1 MIAYTIRRVL
11 IAIPTLLIVLTI
23 TFVLIRIA
31 PGDPAEVRLGD
42 YASKEA
48 VEALRREMGL
58 DKSMWSQY
66 LDTLNGLLQGNFGRS
81 MVNGRPISQDLRRSL
96 PYTVE
101 LTLVGIIFG
110 AVFGIPTGVY
120 TALKRNTL
128 ADYMGRTLSLGG
140 LSFPT
145 FYLGILLMLAFAIK
159 IPMFPVVGGGDIHNL
174 RSNLYHLFLPG
185 LTLGLIM
192 TAYVTRMARSS
203 VLNIL
208 NEDYV
213 RTARAKGLT
222 ERKVIY
228 VHLLRNALLP
238 IIALIGVYSI
248 VLIGGSVMVEIVFS
262 RPGLGKMMIGAL
274 KQRDY
279 TTLQAVMITFTSF
292 VILINLITDLTYG
305 LIDPRVRYK

>member
-1 MIAYTIRRVL
+1 MIPYIIRRVL

-58 DKSMWSQY
+58 NRPIWIQY
-66 LDTLNGLLQGNFGRS
+66 LDTLKGLLQGDFGRS
-81 MVNGRPISQDLRRSL
+81 MVNGRPISKDLMRCL
-96 PYTVE
+96 PYTLE

-128 ADYMGRTLSLGG
+128 ADYIGRTLSLGG

-159 IPMFPVVGGGDIHNL
+159 IPIFPVVGGGDLSNL
-174 RSNLYHLFLPG
+174 GNNLYHLFLPG

-192 TAYVTRMARSS
+192 TAYVTRMTRSS

-228 VHLLRNALLP
+228 IHLLRNALLT
-238 IIALIGVYSI
+238 ITALIGIYAI

-292 VILINLITDLTYG
+292 VVLINLITDLTYG
-305 LIDPRVRYK
+305 FIDPRVRYK